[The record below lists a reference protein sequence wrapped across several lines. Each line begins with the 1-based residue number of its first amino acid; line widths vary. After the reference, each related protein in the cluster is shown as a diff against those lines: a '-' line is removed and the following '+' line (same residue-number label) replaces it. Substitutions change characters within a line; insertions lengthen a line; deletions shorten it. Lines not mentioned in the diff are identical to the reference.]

1 MDKKKIDKLL
11 KQYIN
16 YHDYINIYNTF
27 DDCFLNEDVN
37 IEQRQSF
44 IDGMDMILDTL
55 NDDEL
60 FVITKLYNLECEP
73 YLRKWTPGEVPYE
86 EILLMDEC
94 DFERNKYYQ
103 IKENAYKKIKDKI
116 TMLNVNTKEN
126 WLTLIESYII
136 NLLKKE

>member
-1 MDKKKIDKLL
+1 MDREKIDKLL

-16 YHDYINIYNTF
+16 YNDYINIYNTF

-37 IEQRQSF
+37 LEQRQSF

-73 YLRKWTPGEVPYE
+73 YLRRWTPGEVPYE

-94 DFERNKYYQ
+94 DFSQKQYYRIKNK
-103 IKENAYKKIKDKI
+103 AFKKINKKLSMIDTKS
-116 TMLNVNTKEN
+116 KEN
-126 WLTLIESYII
+126 WLMLIQKYILNII
-136 NLLKKE
+136 NDN

>member
-73 YLRKWTPGEVPYE
+73 YLRKWTPGEVPDE
-86 EILLMDEC
+86 EILLMEEVQ
-94 DFERNKYYQ
+94 FNRRKYYQ
-103 IKENAYKKIKDKI
+103 LKSSAFQKINSKLSMIDIRTKD
-116 TMLNVNTKEN
+116 N
-126 WLTLIESYII
+126 WLMMIQKYILNI
-136 NLLKKE
+136 IDKD

>member
-1 MDKKKIDKLL
+1 MDKEKIDKLL

-37 IEQRQSF
+37 LEQRQSF

-86 EILLMDEC
+86 EILMMEEVNFGQD
-94 DFERNKYYQ
+94 KYFR
-103 IKENAYKKIKDKI
+103 IKNNAFKKINKKI
-116 TMLNVNTKEN
+116 SMINTGTKRN
-126 WLTLIESYII
+126 WLTLIEKYILDLI
-136 NLLKKE
+136 SKS

>member
-1 MDKKKIDKLL
+1 MDKEKIDKLL

-16 YHDYINIYNTF
+16 YNDYINIYNTF

-37 IEQRQSF
+37 LEQRQSF

-86 EILLMDEC
+86 EILLMDEF
-94 DFERNKYYQ
+94 DFGKDKYFNLKNK
-103 IKENAYKKIKDKI
+103 AFKKINDKI
-116 TMLNVNTKEN
+116 SMIDVKTKDN
-126 WLTLIESYII
+126 WLMIIQHYILNLIKTE
-136 NLLKKE
+136 

>member
-1 MDKKKIDKLL
+1 MDKEKVDKLL

-16 YHDYINIYNTF
+16 YHDYINIYNKF

-37 IEQRQSF
+37 LEQRQSF

-73 YLRKWTPGEVPYE
+73 YLRKWTPGEVPDE
-86 EILLMDEC
+86 EILLME
-94 DFERNKYYQ
+94 EWEHKRNKYFDTKKNAFKQ
-103 IKENAYKKIKDKI
+103 INKKISMINLKNKDD
-116 TMLNVNTKEN
+116 
-126 WLTLIESYII
+126 WLKLAISYIL
-136 NLLKKE
+136 NKLKTN

>member
-1 MDKKKIDKLL
+1 MMNKEKIDKLL

-16 YHDYINIYNTF
+16 YNDYINIYNTF

-37 IEQRQSF
+37 LEQRQSF

-73 YLRKWTPGEVPYE
+73 YLRKWTPGEVPDE

-94 DFERNKYYQ
+94 DFGRDKYF
-103 IKENAYKKIKDKI
+103 KVKSNSYKKIKDKI
-116 TMLNVNTKEN
+116 SMLDVKTKE
-126 WLTLIESYII
+126 TGC
-136 NLLKKE
+136 

>member
-1 MDKKKIDKLL
+1 MMDKELVDKVL

-16 YHDYINIYNTF
+16 YNDYINIYNTF

-37 IEQRQSF
+37 LEQRQSF

-73 YLRKWTPGEVPYE
+73 YLRKWTPGEVPDE
-86 EILLMDEC
+86 EILLMEE
-94 DFERNKYYQ
+94 FNFNRSKYYQ
-103 IKENAYKKIKDKI
+103 LRSSAFNKIYNKLSMIDVK
-116 TMLNVNTKEN
+116 TKEN
-126 WLTLIESYII
+126 WLMLIQKYILNMI
-136 NLLKKE
+136 NK